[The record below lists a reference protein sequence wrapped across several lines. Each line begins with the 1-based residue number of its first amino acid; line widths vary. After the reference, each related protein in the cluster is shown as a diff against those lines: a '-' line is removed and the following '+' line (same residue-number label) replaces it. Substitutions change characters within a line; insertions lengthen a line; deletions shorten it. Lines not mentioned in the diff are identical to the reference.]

1 MFFDVF
7 RELCDKK
14 GVSPSRAALECGLSK
29 STVSQWKT
37 RGSSPKFEQLS
48 KIAAYF
54 GVSVD
59 YLLGNEEKPAVKSDA
74 LKNASELFQRIG
86 NPLKNG
92 IAKISNT
99 KIQSDGT
106 INMTFSI
113 DESGLSASEV
123 ETIAAFLK
131 KAVDSAMDAI
141 DKLPIEGEVS
151 DDELKHALFNGAPAT
166 DSQLDEVKR
175 FAKYIADNGPLSK
188 D

>member
-59 YLLGNEEKPAVKSDA
+59 YLLGNEEKPAATED
-74 LKNASELFQRIG
+74 SELDEL
-86 NPLKNG
+86 LKDEL
-92 IAKISNT
+92 IA
-99 KIQSDGT
+99 
-106 INMTFSI
+106 FY
-113 DESGLSASEV
+113 
-123 ETIAAFLK
+123 
-131 KAVDSAMDAI
+131 
-141 DKLPIEGEVS
+141 GEVKES
-151 DDELKHALFNGAPAT
+151 LDQNDIEDLKTFMRMKAEIKKNR
-166 DSQLDEVKR
+166 EK
-175 FAKYIADNGPLSK
+175 K
-188 D
+188 